1 MFGRIPAEWRLGSC
15 ERDLIE
21 SLAFWNRL
29 QRAGTRC
36 ARTGQP
42 PQHKD
47 QTMQYRLS
55 KEGITQSIDN
65 AFPLAAV
72 SAAGVAASHVQPEAF
87 RSIAFEDLPS
97 DVLHQLRRD
106 GTRGQLRSESEAQ
119 AVYEQLVPAEA
130 KGDTEPFA
138 RSPTSGIHFGHEAM
152 EFYQAQATPAV
163 FTWMAES
170 ISRLD
175 RSMTAADIA
184 AAEEFTQEIALDAS
198 PGTAG
203 SR

>member
-1 MFGRIPAEWRLGSC
+1 
-15 ERDLIE
+15 
-21 SLAFWNRL
+21 
-29 QRAGTRC
+29 
-36 ARTGQP
+36 
-42 PQHKD
+42 
-47 QTMQYRLS
+47 MQYRLS

-130 KGDTEPFA
+130 KGDIE
-138 RSPTSGIHFGHEAM
+138 H
-152 EFYQAQATPAV
+152 
-163 FTWMAES
+163 
-170 ISRLD
+170 SRD
-175 RSMTAADIA
+175 QR
-184 AAEEFTQEIALDAS
+184 
-198 PGTAG
+198 P
-203 SR
+203 